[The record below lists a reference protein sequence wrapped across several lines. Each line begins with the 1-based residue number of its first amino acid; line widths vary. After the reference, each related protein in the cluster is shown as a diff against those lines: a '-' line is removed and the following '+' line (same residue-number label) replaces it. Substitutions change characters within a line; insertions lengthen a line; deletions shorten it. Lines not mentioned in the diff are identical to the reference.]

1 MKHYFLTGVSAA
13 QKASLNEQMVVLTD
27 MHIDGQDGIMLD
39 EENKNFALKFLGMSE
54 KSQKATTYAGIIL
67 VVYGKAEAGEAD
79 QAKPNAVE
87 VKRRTLAALD
97 ADHERYR
104 QLYMAAC
111 SSRIN
116 ELIAQNRQ
124 ELITRRLT
132 IEQTQKALIRELRAL
147 RLTEGR
153 SCGMGVIDR
162 EVFLSEFEALVSV
175 PRVKDIRVEDG
186 SISVYTEMLFADD
199 PRSGKRHEL
208 GEFVIQFLTDGQAD
222 CVRWYN
228 LTRRVNAGRDV
239 QQAPHVYNSGRSC
252 LHMIKDSL
260 VDLVSEMQFA
270 VAAQLAI
277 DFIEQVDVEEPDGA
291 QLDKWPEPISAGL
304 AADKSE
310 PNLID
315 VDADADKS
323 EQAPDELIANA
334 ATSQQAAA
342 GQAEATG
349 NSTEPAQ

>member
-13 QKASLNEQMVVLTD
+13 QKAALNEQMVVLTD

-39 EENKNFALKFLGMSE
+39 EENKNFALRILGVAE
-54 KSQKATTYAGIIL
+54 KSQKATSYAGIVL
-67 VVYGKAEAGEAD
+67 VIYGKAEEGEANK
-79 QAKPNAVE
+79 AKPNAVE

-124 ELITRRLT
+124 DLITRRQNVEK
-132 IEQTQKALIRELRAL
+132 IQRDLIRELRAL

-162 EVFLSEFEALVSV
+162 DVFLSEFDALVSV

-186 SISVYTEMLFADD
+186 SISVYTETLFADD

-208 GEFVIQFLTDGQAD
+208 GDFVIQFLTDGQAD

-228 LTRRVNAGRDV
+228 LTRRINAGRDM
-239 QQAPHVYNSGRSC
+239 QQAPHVYNSGRSS

-291 QLDKWPEPISAGL
+291 QLDKWPEPIQ
-304 AADKSE
+304 
-310 PNLID
+310 
-315 VDADADKS
+315 VVVDADKS
-323 EQAPDELIANA
+323 EQAPDSA
-334 ATSQQAAA
+334 APVSPETQTA
-342 GQAEATG
+342 
-349 NSTEPAQ
+349 P